1 MSAIATRWAWRVRKV
16 VSLPPTAHHV
26 LLCLADRHNEKYDC
40 AWPSY
45 ADIVERTGLSE
56 RTVRRAVEELEGA
69 ELVQRSPR
77 LSAHGRKIGLKY
89 TFPSFD
95 TELAKEQFS
104 NSFDRATGEFDP
116 AAEAEEAEASED
128 DWQWPAVR

>member
-1 MSAIATRWAWRVRKV
+1 MSAIATRWAWRVRGI
-16 VSLPPTAHHV
+16 PPTARHV
-26 LLCLADRHNEKYDC
+26 LLCLADRHNPKYDC

-56 RTVRRAVEELEGA
+56 RTVRRAVDDLVAEG
-69 ELVQRSPR
+69 LVHRSAR
-77 LSAHGRKIGLKY
+77 LSSHGRKVGLKY

-95 TELAKEQFS
+95 VGLAEEQFS

-116 AAEAEEAEASED
+116 ALEAEEAEASED
-128 DWQWPAVR
+128 DWQWPGMR